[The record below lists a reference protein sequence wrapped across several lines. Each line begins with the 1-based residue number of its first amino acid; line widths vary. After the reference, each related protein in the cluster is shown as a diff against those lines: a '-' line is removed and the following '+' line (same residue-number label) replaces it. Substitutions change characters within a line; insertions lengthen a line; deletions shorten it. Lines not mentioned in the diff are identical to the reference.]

1 MYEIIFY
8 KNAKG
13 ESEIQEY
20 LEKLRNKT
28 DKNSKVNFAKINAC
42 IELLKK
48 YGTVVLQ
55 YVWNKNKL

>member
-28 DKNSKVNFAKINAC
+28 DKI
-42 IELLKK
+42 
-48 YGTVVLQ
+48 
-55 YVWNKNKL
+55 

>member
-55 YVWNKNKL
+55 YV